1 MEPDLTLARIHE
13 VRHRISERFGHD
25 PKRLVEYYMKL
36 QEQDEFR
43 DRLIRSPEMT
53 PTRKDEEEEAV

>member
-1 MEPDLTLARIHE
+1 MLPDPTIARVRE
-13 VRHRISERFGHD
+13 ARHRISERFGHD

-43 DRLIRSPEMT
+43 GRLIRSTEMT
-53 PTRKDEEEEAV
+53 QTCEDEEEKAV

>member
-1 MEPDLTLARIHE
+1 MLPDPTIARVRE
-13 VRHRISERFGHD
+13 ARHRISERFGHD

-53 PTRKDEEEEAV
+53 PTREDEEEKTV